1 MVSFVIYTYL
11 GDIIANNSSSSF
23 IVIVGIII
31 LKLFYV
37 NCRIRQII
45 PSMLLR
51 GKIFRKKRDRN
62 IKSRN

>member
-51 GKIFRKKRDRN
+51 AKIFRKKRDRN

>member
-1 MVSFVIYTYL
+1 MNKK
-11 GDIIANNSSSSF
+11 IANNSSSSF

-51 GKIFRKKRDRN
+51 AKIFRKKRDRN